1 MTHLLLIEDH
11 KVVAEGLQL
20 LLSTID
26 PDITCTSAG
35 TTAQALQTQ
44 GPFDLIFLDLDLP
57 DAVGLSGLRAV
68 RDAFEGVPVAML
80 SGEQNTEVIRSAIA
94 EGAMG
99 FVPKSASSKVLVAA
113 MRLILAGGTYLPP
126 HAFTTWPLA
135 SPGAPQRDPSVGAA
149 KVERSSP
156 QLAARLT
163 NRQLEVLLKAVQG
176 KPNKII
182 ARETGLAE
190 GTVKAHLST
199 AFRIIEVSNRTEAVF
214 KAAQLGLTMPAPAY
228 AKP

>member
-126 HAFTTWPLA
+126 HAFTTWPLP
-135 SPGAPQRDPSVGAA
+135 SPSAPQRDPSVGAA

-182 ARETGLAE
+182 ARETGRAE

-214 KAAQLGLTMPAPAY
+214 KAAQLGLTMPAPVY